1 MKTTYPPNTATNQ
14 QDWEQHASKNLNNWY
29 GHVHTLRDNPS
40 QLDYAGIERQI
51 FALTKRLETGSV
63 KNYFALKNKI
73 EGLKKK
79 LKQRKQDNAWDNF
92 LAL

>member
-1 MKTTYPPNTATNQ
+1 MKTTYPPKTATNQ
-14 QDWEQHASKNLNNWY
+14 KEWEQHAKQNLNNWY
-29 GHVHTLRDNPS
+29 GHIHTLRDEPA

-51 FALTKRLETGSV
+51 FALSKRLESGSV

-73 EGLKKK
+73 EGLKRK
-79 LKQRKQDNAWDNF
+79 LRQRKEDEGWNNF